1 MTDTT
6 VLAHLGQL
14 VGEQYRLQELLTAS
28 PTVQVYRARRETLEP
43 DTFCEVRRYAPRMGD
58 RLSLE
63 KARLL
68 FALET
73 TQRQQLSAQCDRVP
87 RWLGAWEEQEA
98 FWVAETPVPGAPWG
112 GPHPPTQVVPW
123 LLAALAVLEMAHALG
138 LVHGNLHP
146 DHLLLDG
153 ETVYVTGFAGL
164 ERLASPW
171 LVDAADPLAVP
182 IPGTPSYSPP
192 LQTTAPP
199 QPAFDLHAL
208 AVTALQTLT
217 GKHPSELTVP
227 TLDLELQ
234 TILEGAIAGDYA
246 TAAQLATALR
256 QWQGEDVPP
265 PPRRLWT
272 KWGLGLG
279 AIALVPIAAGI
290 WHWGRSVTPPTTTAP
305 PPEPP
310 PWAQRRLLVGHREPV
325 SGLAFFGNGISLVSG
340 SRDRTLR
347 LWNATTGENFAT
359 LSNHLGFV
367 TAMTAV
373 AAHPRLSVFASG
385 GLDGRVRLWDLRGAR
400 PLVAVGGHRRPVTAL
415 QFDATGDRLVSSS
428 VDGTLRLWRWATQ
441 QREQTL
447 GETEPVAAF
456 ALHHTQLLSAGRDVL
471 RIWQIPTGQT
481 IAQHKE
487 ELPIT
492 ALARH
497 GTTLALGR
505 QDGTLRFGQSTANLP
520 LQFREPIAAHTGPV
534 TALLFSPDGQWL
546 FSGGQDGQLR
556 LWHVGDRRP
565 AATLIAKGAPIR
577 ALAHSPNQPLLAIA
591 QGSQIAIWEASA
603 TPPPP

>member
-1 MTDTT
+1 MTDTA

-14 VGEQYRLQELLTAS
+14 VGERYRLQEPVAVS
-28 PTVQVYRARRETLEP
+28 PTVQVYRAQIADAEP
-43 DTFCEVRRYAPRMGD
+43 PAFCEVRRYAPRRSD

-68 FALET
+68 FELET
-73 TQRQQLSAQCDRVP
+73 AKRQQLAARCDRVP
-87 RWLGAWEEQEA
+87 GWLGAWEEREA
-98 FWVAETPVPGAPWG
+98 FWLAETPVPGEPWG
-112 GPHPPTQVVPW
+112 GPHPPEQVVPW
-123 LLAALAVLEMAHALG
+123 LLSALAILETAHQLG
-138 LVHGNLHP
+138 LVHGNLQP
-146 DHLLLDG
+146 NHLLVDG

-171 LVDAADPLAVP
+171 LVDAEDPLAVP
-182 IPGTPSYSPP
+182 IPGTPSYSPA
-192 LQTTAPP
+192 LQATAPP
-199 QPAFDLHAL
+199 QPQFDLHAL

-217 GKHPSELTVP
+217 GRHPSEFTVP

-256 QWQGEDVPP
+256 QWQGEESPA
-265 PPRRLWT
+265 PPRRPWG
-272 KWGLGLG
+272 KWGVGL
-279 AIALVPIAAGI
+279 AVLALVPIAV
-290 WHWGRSVTPPTTTAP
+290 GRWYGGRPAAFPPVVAP
-305 PPEPP
+305 PPAPP
-310 PWAQRRLLVGHREPV
+310 PWEQRRVLTGHREPV

-347 LWNATTGENFAT
+347 LWNAATGENFAT
-359 LSNHLGFV
+359 LSNHRGFV
-367 TAMTAV
+367 TRITAV

-415 QFDATGDRLVSSS
+415 QFDATGDRLISGSL
-428 VDGTLRLWRWATQ
+428 DGSIRLWRWPTQ
-441 QREQTL
+441 QREHTL
-447 GETEPVAAF
+447 EETEPVAAL
-456 ALHHTQLLSAGRDVL
+456 ALHPTQLLSAGGAML
-471 RIWQIPTGQT
+471 RVWPIPTGQQA
-481 IAQHKE
+481 AQYPE
-487 ELPIT
+487 AVPIT

-497 GTTLALGR
+497 GSTLALGR
-505 QDGTLRFGQSTANLP
+505 QDGTLRFGQSAEGGT
-520 LQFREPIAAHTGPV
+520 LQRAEPIPAHAGPV

-556 LWHVGDRRP
+556 LWHTGDRRP
-565 AATLIAKGAPIR
+565 VATLIPQGDPIR
-577 ALAHSPNQPLLAIA
+577 ALAHSPTQPILAIA
-591 QGSQIAIWEASA
+591 QGARIAIWEA